1 MKFNLAKDIRRIALV
16 ILGSCLFAF
25 NVNTFIHTANLLPGG
40 AAGLSLLLQSIFDRF
55 AGVAVPYTALSLAIN
70 AIPVYIGFKYLGKKF
85 TLLSCLA
92 ILLMSVLS
100 DLLPGVVITSEP
112 ILLSIFG
119 GILNGTAISICLLAG
134 ATSGGTDFISIY
146 MSEQHG
152 KDSFNYIFGINV
164 IILSVAGLLFSWERA
179 LYSIIFQ
186 FTSTQ
191 VIHMLY
197 KRYQQ
202 QTLLI
207 ITEHPDE
214 IYGIIREL
222 SHHGATLFKGTGL
235 YEQKERTMVYS
246 VVSADEV
253 TKVIAG
259 VRAADPRA
267 FINSI
272 RTNSLTGNFYRR
284 PND

>member
-1 MKFNLAKDIRRIALV
+1 MHFNLKKDFKRITLI

-25 NVNTFIHTANLLPGG
+25 NVNTFINTADLLPGG
-40 AAGLSLLLQSIFDRF
+40 AAGLSLLLQSIFKRF
-55 AGVAVPYTALSLAIN
+55 AGINVPYTALSLAIN
-70 AIPVYIGFKYLGKKF
+70 ALPVYIGFRYLGKKF

-92 ILLMSVLS
+92 ILLMSLLS
-100 DLLPGVVITSEP
+100 DMLPGVVITSDP

-119 GILNGTAISICLLAG
+119 GILNGTAISMCLLAG

-152 KDSFNYIFGINV
+152 KDSFNYIFAINV
-164 IILSVAGLLFSWERA
+164 VILSLAGLLFSWERA

-186 FTSTQ
+186 FASTQ

-253 TKVIAG
+253 TRVIAG
-259 VRAADPRA
+259 VRATDPKA
-267 FINSI
+267 FVNSI

>member
-1 MKFNLAKDIRRIALV
+1 MHFNPKKDFKRIVLI

-25 NVNTFIHTANLLPGG
+25 NVNTFINTADLLPGG
-40 AAGLSLLLQSIFDRF
+40 AAGLSLLLQSIFKRF
-55 AGVAVPYTALSLAIN
+55 AGVNVPYTALSLTIN
-70 AIPVYIGFKYLGKKF
+70 AIPVYIGFRYLGKKF

-100 DLLPGVVITSEP
+100 DMLPGVVITSEP

-119 GILNGTAISICLLAG
+119 GILNGTAISMCLLAG

-152 KDSFNYIFGINV
+152 KDSFNYIFAINV
-164 IILSVAGLLFSWERA
+164 VILSLAGLLFSWERA

-186 FTSTQ
+186 FASTQ
-191 VIHMLY
+191 VIHLLY

-214 IYGIIREL
+214 IYGVIREL

-246 VVSADEV
+246 VISADEV

-259 VRAADPRA
+259 VRAADPKA

>member
-1 MKFNLAKDIRRIALV
+1 MHFNLKKDFKRITLI

-25 NVNTFIHTANLLPGG
+25 NVNTFINTADLLPGG
-40 AAGLSLLLQSIFDRF
+40 AAGLSLLLQSIFKRF
-55 AGVAVPYTALSLAIN
+55 AGINVPYTALSLAIN
-70 AIPVYIGFKYLGKKF
+70 AIPVYIGFRYLGKKF

-92 ILLMSVLS
+92 ILLMSLLS
-100 DLLPGVVITSEP
+100 DMLPGVVITSDP

-119 GILNGTAISICLLAG
+119 GILNGTAISMCLLAG

-164 IILSVAGLLFSWERA
+164 VILSAAGLLFSWERA

-186 FTSTQ
+186 FASTQ

-214 IYGIIREL
+214 IYSVIREL

-253 TKVIAG
+253 TRVIAG
-259 VRAADPRA
+259 VRATEPKA
-267 FINSI
+267 FVNSI

>member
-1 MKFNLAKDIRRIALV
+1 MQFNLRKDAKRIALIV
-16 ILGSCLFAF
+16 LGSCLFAF
-25 NVNTFIHTANLLPGG
+25 NVNTFINTADLLPGG
-40 AAGLSLLLQSIFDRF
+40 AAGLSLLLQSIFKRF
-55 AGVAVPYTALSLAIN
+55 AGISVPYTALSLAIN
-70 AIPVYIGFKYLGKKF
+70 AIPVYIGFRYLGKKF

-92 ILLMSVLS
+92 ILLMSLLS
-100 DLLPGVVITSEP
+100 DMLPGVVITSEP
-112 ILLSIFG
+112 VLLSIFG
-119 GILNGTAISICLLAG
+119 GILNGTAISMCLLAG

-152 KDSFNYIFGINV
+152 KDSFNYIFAINV
-164 IILSVAGLLFSWERA
+164 VILSLAGLLFSWERA

-186 FTSTQ
+186 FASTQ

-214 IYGIIREL
+214 IYSVIREI

-267 FINSI
+267 FVNSI